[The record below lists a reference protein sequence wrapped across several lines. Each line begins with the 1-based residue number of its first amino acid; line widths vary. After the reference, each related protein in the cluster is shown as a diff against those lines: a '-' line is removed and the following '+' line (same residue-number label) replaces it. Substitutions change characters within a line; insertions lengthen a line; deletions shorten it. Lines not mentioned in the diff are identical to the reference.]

1 MGSLT
6 EPSSS
11 IQQWL
16 YNCIRCGNCKYVFK
30 EYGPSCPS
38 GDHFL
43 FESYFASGRLW
54 IAHGIAKGELEWDES
69 LMEPI
74 FACTTCGSCEEQCLA
89 PHAKG
94 IVDVIEELRALA
106 VEKIGPLDAHKKFRD
121 SIESNYNP
129 YGADHHSR
137 DLVNKLGL
145 PDKAPLVYFI
155 GCTANYRENEIRDTT
170 IALLQK
176 AGVDFTIVDEQCCSS
191 PLKRTGQVDL
201 VHGLAEHNLSEFK
214 RAGAQQVLTSCS
226 GCYRTLTKD
235 YTRIGLDLDLE
246 VIHISQFLRDLLQEG
261 KLSTK
266 TNHDLKVTWHDPCH
280 LGRAC
285 NEYDAPRDVI
295 YQLGVELV
303 EMENT
308 RNNSWCCGAG
318 GGARSAFPEW
328 SLETSAKRIAEAKQ
342 TGSHMLVT
350 ACPFCKRNLS
360 DSSDDSLEVLDLS
373 ELVDRLT

>member
-1 MGSLT
+1 M
-6 EPSSS
+6 
-11 IQQWL
+11 
-16 YNCIRCGNCKYVFK
+16 
-30 EYGPSCPS
+30 
-38 GDHFL
+38 
-43 FESYFASGRLW
+43 
-54 IAHGIAKGELEWDES
+54 AHGIAKGELEWDES

-94 IVDVIEELRALA
+94 IVEVIEELRALA
-106 VEKIGPLDAHKKFRD
+106 VDNIGPLDAHKKFRD
-121 SIESNYNP
+121 RIESNYNP

-137 DLVNKLGL
+137 ELVKKLGL
-145 PDKAPLVYFI
+145 ADKAPLVYFI
-155 GCTANYRENEIRDTT
+155 GCTANYRENEILDTT

-191 PLKRTGQVDL
+191 PLNRTGQVDL
-201 VHGLAEHNLSEFK
+201 VYELAEHNLSEFK

-235 YTRIGLDLDLE
+235 YPRIGIDLDLE
-246 VIHISQFLRDLLQEG
+246 IIHISQFLRDLLQEG

-266 TNHDLKVTWHDPCH
+266 TNDGVLKVTWHDPCH

-295 YQLGVELV
+295 HQLGVELV
-303 EMENT
+303 EMNNT

-328 SLETSAKRIAEAKQ
+328 SLETSAKRITEAKQ
-342 TGSHMLVT
+342 TDSRMLVT

-360 DSSDDSLEVLDLS
+360 DSSDDTLEILDLS

>member
-1 MGSLT
+1 MT
-6 EPSSS
+6 EPISS
-11 IQQWL
+11 IEQWL
-16 YNCIRCGNCKYVFK
+16 YNCIRCGNCKYVFR

-43 FESYFASGRLW
+43 FETYFASGRLW
-54 IAHGIAKGELEWDES
+54 IAHGIAKGELEWDDS

-89 PHAKG
+89 PHAMG

-106 VEKIGPLDAHKKFRD
+106 VDNLGPLDAHKKFRD
-121 SIESNYNP
+121 RIESNHNP
-129 YGADHHSR
+129 YGEDHHSR
-137 DLVNKLGL
+137 ELAKKLDL
-145 PDKAPLVYFI
+145 PEKAPVVYFI

-170 IALLQK
+170 ISLLQK
-176 AGVDFTIVDEQCCSS
+176 AGVDFTIVDERCCSS
-191 PLKRTGQVDL
+191 PLNRTGQVDL

-235 YTRIGLDLDLE
+235 YPRLGIDIGLE
-246 VIHISQFLRDLLQEG
+246 VVHISQFLRDLMDEG
-261 KLSTK
+261 SLSLRAL
-266 TNHDLKVTWHDPCH
+266 DGEMKVTWHDPCH

-285 NEYDAPRDVI
+285 TEYEAPRSVI
-295 YQLGVELV
+295 HQLGVELV

-308 RNNSWCCGAG
+308 RENSWCCGAG

-328 SLETSAKRIAEAKQ
+328 SHETSTKRIEEAKR
-342 TGSHMLVT
+342 TSVSTLVT

-360 DSSDDSLEVLDLS
+360 DSSDDSLEILDLS
-373 ELVDRLT
+373 ELVDKLT